1 MIKKYT
7 INKICVTSVSLFLLL
22 MFYLVPSTP
31 ESEVKIDKSIG
42 NKKEVVVYL
51 MDKDYYLGRMIEYA
65 SYDNIVDLVN
75 KKLNILI
82 NGSDELNSFSPIIP
96 KNTKVN
102 SIKVDKNNIYIDFSK
117 DILNVSKYNEEL
129 MIESIIY
136 TITDINGIDNIYLSI
151 NKEPL
156 KILPK
161 SNKEIPYPLNRGYGI
176 NKKYDLDSLI
186 NITKTTVYFNKSY
199 DDIEYLVPITKVMNT
214 TSEKID
220 IIIEELKSIVNAQ
233 YNLNSYIPNNLEV
246 VSHEVTDDKMN
257 LIFNEFILDKE
268 KSVVLEEVKYAI
280 AQSIFDNYNV
290 KEVVFSTKDKNNI
303 ATITKNN

>member
-7 INKICVTSVSLFLLL
+7 INKICVTSVSLFLIL

-42 NKKEVVVYL
+42 DKKEVVVYL

-75 KKLNILI
+75 KKLDILI

-176 NKKYDLDSLI
+176 NKKYDLDSLN

-199 DDIEYLVPITKVMNT
+199 DDVEYLVPITKVMNT

-246 VSHEVTDDKMN
+246 VSHDVNDDKMN

-268 KSVVLEEVKYAI
+268 KLVVLEEVKYAI
-280 AQSIFDNYNV
+280 AQSVFDNYNV

>member
-7 INKICVTSVSLFLLL
+7 INKICVTSVSLFLIL

-42 NKKEVVVYL
+42 DKKEVVVYL

-75 KKLNILI
+75 KKLDILI

-96 KNTKVN
+96 KNTKIN

-117 DILNVSKYNEEL
+117 DILNVSKYNGEL

-176 NKKYDLDSLI
+176 NKKYDLDSLN

-199 DDIEYLVPITKVMNT
+199 DDVEYLVPITKVMNT

-233 YNLNSYIPNNLEV
+233 YNLNSYIPNDLEV
-246 VSHEVTDDKMN
+246 VSHDVNDDKMN

-268 KSVVLEEVKYAI
+268 KLVVLEEVKYAI

-290 KEVVFSTKDKNNI
+290 KEVVFSTKEKNNI

>member
-7 INKICVTSVSLFLLL
+7 INKICVTSVSLFLIL

-42 NKKEVVVYL
+42 DKKEVVVYL

-75 KKLNILI
+75 KKLDILI

-102 SIKVDKNNIYIDFSK
+102 SIKVDKNNVYIDFSK

-129 MIESIIY
+129 MIESIVY

-176 NKKYDLDSLI
+176 NKKYDLDSLN

-199 DDIEYLVPITKVMNT
+199 DDVEYLVPITKVMNT

-246 VSHEVTDDKMN
+246 VSHEVSDDKMN

>member
-7 INKICVTSVSLFLLL
+7 INKICVTSVSLFLIL

-42 NKKEVVVYL
+42 DKKEVVVYL

-75 KKLNILI
+75 KKLDILI

-176 NKKYDLDSLI
+176 NKKYDLDSLN
-186 NITKTTVYFNKSY
+186 NITKTTIYFNKSY
-199 DDIEYLVPITKVMNT
+199 DDVEYLVPITKVMNT

-246 VSHEVTDDKMN
+246 VSHEVNDDKMN

-268 KSVVLEEVKYAI
+268 KLVVLEEVKYAI

-290 KEVVFSTKDKNNI
+290 KKVVFSTKDKNNI

>member
-7 INKICVTSVSLFLLL
+7 INKICVTSVSLFLIL

-42 NKKEVVVYL
+42 DKKEVVVYL

-75 KKLNILI
+75 KKLDILI

-176 NKKYDLDSLI
+176 NKKYDLDSLN

>member
-176 NKKYDLDSLI
+176 NKKYDLDSLN

>member
-7 INKICVTSVSLFLLL
+7 INKICVTSVSLFLIL

-42 NKKEVVVYL
+42 DKKEVVVYL

-75 KKLNILI
+75 KKLDILI
-82 NGSDELNSFSPIIP
+82 NGSDKLNSFSPIIP

-176 NKKYDLDSLI
+176 NKKYDLDSLN

-199 DDIEYLVPITKVMNT
+199 DDVEYLVPITKVMNT

-246 VSHEVTDDKMN
+246 VSHEVNDDKMN

-268 KSVVLEEVKYAI
+268 KLVVLEEVKYAI

-290 KEVVFSTKDKNNI
+290 KEVVFSTKEKNNI

>member
-7 INKICVTSVSLFLLL
+7 INKICVTSVSLFLIL

-42 NKKEVVVYL
+42 DKKEVVVYL

-75 KKLNILI
+75 KKLDILI

-176 NKKYDLDSLI
+176 NKKYDLDSLN

-199 DDIEYLVPITKVMNT
+199 NDVEYLVPITKVMNT

-246 VSHEVTDDKMN
+246 VSHEVNDDKMN

-268 KSVVLEEVKYAI
+268 KLVVLEEVKYAI

-290 KEVVFSTKDKNNI
+290 KKVVFSTKEKNNI

>member
-7 INKICVTSVSLFLLL
+7 INKICVTSVSLFLIL

-42 NKKEVVVYL
+42 DKKEVVVYL

-75 KKLNILI
+75 KKLDILI

-176 NKKYDLDSLI
+176 NKKYDLDSLN

-199 DDIEYLVPITKVMNT
+199 DDVEYLVPITKVMNT

-233 YNLNSYIPNNLEV
+233 YNLNSYISNDLEV
-246 VSHEVTDDKMN
+246 VSHDVNDDKMN

-268 KSVVLEEVKYAI
+268 KLVVLEEVKYAI
-280 AQSIFDNYNV
+280 AQSVFDNYNV
-290 KEVVFSTKDKNNI
+290 KEVVFSTKEKNNI

>member
-7 INKICVTSVSLFLLL
+7 INKICVTSVSLFLIL

-42 NKKEVVVYL
+42 DKKEVVVYL

-75 KKLNILI
+75 KKLDILI

-161 SNKEIPYPLNRGYGI
+161 SNKEIPYPLNKGYGI
-176 NKKYDLDSLI
+176 NKKYDLDSLN

-246 VSHEVTDDKMN
+246 VSHEVNDDKMN

-268 KSVVLEEVKYAI
+268 KLVVLEEVKYAI

>member
-7 INKICVTSVSLFLLL
+7 INKICVTSVSLFLIL

-42 NKKEVVVYL
+42 DKKEVVVYL

-75 KKLNILI
+75 KKLDILI

-176 NKKYDLDSLI
+176 NKKYDLDSLN

-199 DDIEYLVPITKVMNT
+199 DDVEYLVPITKVMNT

-246 VSHEVTDDKMN
+246 VSHEVNDDKMN

-268 KSVVLEEVKYAI
+268 KLVVLEEVKYAI
-280 AQSIFDNYNV
+280 SQSIFDNYNV
-290 KEVVFSTKDKNNI
+290 KEVVFSTKEKNNI

>member
-7 INKICVTSVSLFLLL
+7 INKICVTSVSLFLIL

-42 NKKEVVVYL
+42 DKKEVVVYL

-75 KKLNILI
+75 KKLDILI

-176 NKKYDLDSLI
+176 NKKYDLDSLN
-186 NITKTTVYFNKSY
+186 NITKTTIYFNKSY
-199 DDIEYLVPITKVMNT
+199 DDVEYLVPITKVMNT

-233 YNLNSYIPNNLEV
+233 YNLNSYIPNNLEI
-246 VSHEVTDDKMN
+246 VSHEVNDDKMN

-268 KSVVLEEVKYAI
+268 KLVVLEEVKYAI

>member
-1 MIKKYT
+1 MIKKDT
-7 INKICVTSVSLFLLL
+7 INKICVTSVSLFLIL

-42 NKKEVVVYL
+42 DKKEVVVYL

-75 KKLNILI
+75 KKLDILI

-176 NKKYDLDSLI
+176 NKKYDLDSLN

-199 DDIEYLVPITKVMNT
+199 DDVEYLVPITKVMNT

-246 VSHEVTDDKMN
+246 VSHEVNDDKMN

-268 KSVVLEEVKYAI
+268 KLVVLEEVKYAI

>member
-7 INKICVTSVSLFLLL
+7 INKICVTSVSLFLIL

-42 NKKEVVVYL
+42 DKKEVVVYL

-75 KKLNILI
+75 KKLDILI

-102 SIKVDKNNIYIDFSK
+102 SIKADKNNIYIDFSK

-176 NKKYDLDSLI
+176 NKKYDLDSLN

-199 DDIEYLVPITKVMNT
+199 DDVEYLVPITKVMNT

-246 VSHEVTDDKMN
+246 VSHEVNDDKMN

-268 KSVVLEEVKYAI
+268 KLVVLEEVKYAI

-290 KEVVFSTKDKNNI
+290 KEVVFSTKEKNNI

>member
-7 INKICVTSVSLFLLL
+7 INKICVTSVSLFLIL

-42 NKKEVVVYL
+42 DKKEVVVYL

-75 KKLNILI
+75 KKLDILI

-176 NKKYDLDSLI
+176 NKKYDLDSLN
-186 NITKTTVYFNKSY
+186 NITKTTIYFNKSY

-246 VSHEVTDDKMN
+246 VSHEVNDDKMN

-268 KSVVLEEVKYAI
+268 KLVILEEVKYAI

-290 KEVVFSTKDKNNI
+290 KEVVFSTKEKNNI

>member
-7 INKICVTSVSLFLLL
+7 INKICVTSVSLFLIL

-42 NKKEVVVYL
+42 DKKEVVVYL

-75 KKLNILI
+75 KKLDILI

-176 NKKYDLDSLI
+176 NKKYDLDSLN
-186 NITKTTVYFNKSY
+186 NITKTIVYFNKSY
-199 DDIEYLVPITKVMNT
+199 NDVEYLVPITKVMNT

-246 VSHEVTDDKMN
+246 VSHEVNDDKMN

-268 KSVVLEEVKYAI
+268 KLVVLEEVKYAI

-290 KEVVFSTKDKNNI
+290 KEVVFSTKEKNNI

>member
-7 INKICVTSVSLFLLL
+7 INKLCVTSVSLFLIL

-42 NKKEVVVYL
+42 DKKEVVVYL

-75 KKLNILI
+75 KKLDILI

-176 NKKYDLDSLI
+176 NKKYDLDSLN
-186 NITKTTVYFNKSY
+186 NITKTTIYFNKSY
-199 DDIEYLVPITKVMNT
+199 DDVEYLVPITKVMNT

-233 YNLNSYIPNNLEV
+233 YNLNSYIPNDLEV
-246 VSHEVTDDKMN
+246 VSHDVNDDKMN

-268 KSVVLEEVKYAI
+268 KLVVLEEVKYAI

>member
-7 INKICVTSVSLFLLL
+7 INKICVTSVSLFLIL

-42 NKKEVVVYL
+42 DKKEVVVYL

-75 KKLNILI
+75 KKLDILI

-102 SIKVDKNNIYIDFSK
+102 SIKVDKNNVYIDFSK

-129 MIESIIY
+129 MIESIVY

-176 NKKYDLDSLI
+176 NKKYDLDSLN

-246 VSHEVTDDKMN
+246 VSHEVSDDKMN

>member
-7 INKICVTSVSLFLLL
+7 INKICVTSVSLFLIL

-42 NKKEVVVYL
+42 DKKEVVVYL

-75 KKLNILI
+75 KKLDILI

-176 NKKYDLDSLI
+176 NKKYDLDSFN

-199 DDIEYLVPITKVMNT
+199 DDVEYLVPITKVMNT

-246 VSHEVTDDKMN
+246 VSHEVNDDKMN

-268 KSVVLEEVKYAI
+268 KLVVLEEVKYAI

-290 KEVVFSTKDKNNI
+290 KEVVFSTKEKNNI

>member
-7 INKICVTSVSLFLLL
+7 INKICVTSVSLFLIL

-42 NKKEVVVYL
+42 DKKEVVVYL

-75 KKLNILI
+75 KKLDILI

-176 NKKYDLDSLI
+176 NKKYDLDSLN
-186 NITKTTVYFNKSY
+186 NITKTTIYFNKSY
-199 DDIEYLVPITKVMNT
+199 NDVEYLVPITKVMNT

-246 VSHEVTDDKMN
+246 VSHEVSDDKMN

-268 KSVVLEEVKYAI
+268 KLVVLEEVKYAI

-290 KEVVFSTKDKNNI
+290 KEVVFSTKEKNNI

>member
-7 INKICVTSVSLFLLL
+7 INKICVTSVSLFLIL

-42 NKKEVVVYL
+42 DKKEVVVYL

-75 KKLNILI
+75 KKLDILI

-176 NKKYDLDSLI
+176 NKKYDLDSLN

-199 DDIEYLVPITKVMNT
+199 DDVEYLVPITKVMNT

-246 VSHEVTDDKMN
+246 VSHEVNDDKMN

-268 KSVVLEEVKYAI
+268 KLVVLEEVKYAI

-290 KEVVFSTKDKNNI
+290 KEVVFGTKEKNNI

>member
-7 INKICVTSVSLFLLL
+7 INKICVTSVSLFLIL

-42 NKKEVVVYL
+42 DKKEVVVYL

-75 KKLNILI
+75 KKLDILI

-176 NKKYDLDSLI
+176 NKKYDLDSLN

-199 DDIEYLVPITKVMNT
+199 DDVEYLVPITKVMNT

-246 VSHEVTDDKMN
+246 VSHEVNDDKMN

-268 KSVVLEEVKYAI
+268 KLVVLEEVKYAI

-290 KEVVFSTKDKNNI
+290 KEVVFSTKEKNNI
-303 ATITKNN
+303 TTITKNN

>member
-42 NKKEVVVYL
+42 DKKEVVVYL

-75 KKLNILI
+75 KKLDILI

-176 NKKYDLDSLI
+176 NKKYDLDSLN

-199 DDIEYLVPITKVMNT
+199 DDVEYLVPITKVMNT

-246 VSHEVTDDKMN
+246 VSHDVNDDKMN

-268 KSVVLEEVKYAI
+268 KLVVLEEVKYAI

>member
-7 INKICVTSVSLFLLL
+7 INKLCVTSVSLFLIL

-42 NKKEVVVYL
+42 DKKEVVVYL

-75 KKLNILI
+75 KKLDILI

-176 NKKYDLDSLI
+176 NKKYDLDSLN
-186 NITKTTVYFNKSY
+186 NITKTTIYFNKSY
-199 DDIEYLVPITKVMNT
+199 DDVEYLVPITKVMNT

-233 YNLNSYIPNNLEV
+233 YNLNSYIPNDLEV
-246 VSHEVTDDKMN
+246 VSHDVNDDKMN

-268 KSVVLEEVKYAI
+268 KLVVLEEVKYAI

-290 KEVVFSTKDKNNI
+290 KEVVFSTKEKNNI

>member
-7 INKICVTSVSLFLLL
+7 INKICVTSVSLFLIL

-42 NKKEVVVYL
+42 DKKEVVVYL

-75 KKLNILI
+75 KKLDILI

-102 SIKVDKNNIYIDFSK
+102 SVKVDKNNIYIDFSK

-176 NKKYDLDSLI
+176 NKKYDLDSLN

-199 DDIEYLVPITKVMNT
+199 DDVEYLVPITKVMNT

-246 VSHEVTDDKMN
+246 VSHEVNDDKMN

-268 KSVVLEEVKYAI
+268 KLVVLEEVKYAI

-290 KEVVFSTKDKNNI
+290 KEVVFSTKEKNNI

>member
-7 INKICVTSVSLFLLL
+7 INKICVTSVSLFLIL

-42 NKKEVVVYL
+42 DKKEVVVYL

-75 KKLNILI
+75 KKLDILI

-176 NKKYDLDSLI
+176 NKKYDLDSLN

-199 DDIEYLVPITKVMNT
+199 DDVEYLVPITKVMNT

-246 VSHEVTDDKMN
+246 VSHEVNDDKMN

-268 KSVVLEEVKYAI
+268 KLVVLEEVKYAI

-290 KEVVFSTKDKNNI
+290 KEVIFSTKEKNNI

>member
-75 KKLNILI
+75 KKLDILI

-176 NKKYDLDSLI
+176 NKKYDLDSLN

-290 KEVVFSTKDKNNI
+290 KKVVFSTKDKNNI

>member
-7 INKICVTSVSLFLLL
+7 INKICVTSVSLFLIL

-42 NKKEVVVYL
+42 DKKEVVVYL

-75 KKLNILI
+75 KKLDILI

-96 KNTKVN
+96 RNTKVN

-176 NKKYDLDSLI
+176 NKKYDLDSLN
-186 NITKTTVYFNKSY
+186 NITKTTIYFNKSY
-199 DDIEYLVPITKVMNT
+199 DDVEYLVPITKVMNT

-246 VSHEVTDDKMN
+246 VSHDVNDDKMN

-268 KSVVLEEVKYAI
+268 KLVVLEEVKYAI

-290 KEVVFSTKDKNNI
+290 KEVVFSTKEKNNI

>member
-7 INKICVTSVSLFLLL
+7 INKICVTSVSLFLIL

-42 NKKEVVVYL
+42 DKKEVVVYL

-75 KKLNILI
+75 KKLDILI

-176 NKKYDLDSLI
+176 NKKYDLDSLN
-186 NITKTTVYFNKSY
+186 NITKTTIYFNKSY
-199 DDIEYLVPITKVMNT
+199 DDVEYLVPITKVMNT

-246 VSHEVTDDKMN
+246 VSHDVNDDKMN

-268 KSVVLEEVKYAI
+268 KLVVLEEVKYAI

>member
-7 INKICVTSVSLFLLL
+7 INKLCVTSVSLFLIL

-42 NKKEVVVYL
+42 DKKEVVVYL

-75 KKLNILI
+75 KKLDILI

-176 NKKYDLDSLI
+176 NKKYDLDSLN
-186 NITKTTVYFNKSY
+186 NITKTTIYFNKSY
-199 DDIEYLVPITKVMNT
+199 DDVEYLVPITKVMNT

-246 VSHEVTDDKMN
+246 VSHEVNDDKMN

-268 KSVVLEEVKYAI
+268 KLVVLEEVKYAI

>member
-42 NKKEVVVYL
+42 DKKEVVVYL

-75 KKLNILI
+75 KKLDILI

-102 SIKVDKNNIYIDFSK
+102 SIKVDKNNVYIDFSK

-156 KILPK
+156 KALPK
-161 SNKEIPYPLNRGYGI
+161 SKKEIPYPLNRGYGI
-176 NKKYDLDSLI
+176 NKKYDLDSLN

-199 DDIEYLVPITKVMNT
+199 DDVEYLVPITKVMNT

-246 VSHEVTDDKMN
+246 VSHEVKDDKMN

-290 KEVVFSTKDKNNI
+290 KEVVFGTKDKNNI

>member
-7 INKICVTSVSLFLLL
+7 INKICVTSVSLFLIL

-42 NKKEVVVYL
+42 DKKEVVVYL

-75 KKLNILI
+75 KKLDILI

-176 NKKYDLDSLI
+176 NKKYDLDSLN

-199 DDIEYLVPITKVMNT
+199 DDVEYLVPITKVMNT

-246 VSHEVTDDKMN
+246 VSHDVTDDKMN

-268 KSVVLEEVKYAI
+268 KLVVLEEVKYAI

-290 KEVVFSTKDKNNI
+290 KEVVFSTKEKNNI

>member
-7 INKICVTSVSLFLLL
+7 INKICVTSVSLFLIL

-42 NKKEVVVYL
+42 DKKEVVVYL

-75 KKLNILI
+75 RKLDILI

-176 NKKYDLDSLI
+176 NKKYDLDSLN
-186 NITKTTVYFNKSY
+186 NITKTTIYFNKSY
-199 DDIEYLVPITKVMNT
+199 DDVEYLVPITKVMNT

-246 VSHEVTDDKMN
+246 VSHEVNDDKMN

-268 KSVVLEEVKYAI
+268 KLVVLEEVKYAI

-290 KEVVFSTKDKNNI
+290 KEVVFSTKEKNNI

>member
-7 INKICVTSVSLFLLL
+7 INKICVTSVSLFLIL

-42 NKKEVVVYL
+42 DKKEVVVYL

-75 KKLNILI
+75 KKLDILI

-176 NKKYDLDSLI
+176 NKKYDLDSLN

-199 DDIEYLVPITKVMNT
+199 DDVEYLVPITKVMNT

-220 IIIEELKSIVNAQ
+220 IIIEQLKSIVNAQ

-246 VSHEVTDDKMN
+246 VSHEVNDDKMN

-268 KSVVLEEVKYAI
+268 KLVVLEEVKYAI

-290 KEVVFSTKDKNNI
+290 KEVVFSTKEKNNI

>member
-7 INKICVTSVSLFLLL
+7 INKICVTSVSLFLIL

-42 NKKEVVVYL
+42 DKKEVVVYL

-75 KKLNILI
+75 KKLDILI

-176 NKKYDLDSLI
+176 NKKYDLDSLN
-186 NITKTTVYFNKSY
+186 NITKTTIYFNKSY
-199 DDIEYLVPITKVMNT
+199 NDVEYLVPITKVMNT

-246 VSHEVTDDKMN
+246 VSHEVNDDKMN

-268 KSVVLEEVKYAI
+268 KLVVLEEVKYAI

-290 KEVVFSTKDKNNI
+290 KKVVFSTKDKNNI

>member
-7 INKICVTSVSLFLLL
+7 INKICVTSVSLFLIL

-42 NKKEVVVYL
+42 DKKEVVVYL

-75 KKLNILI
+75 KKLDILI

-176 NKKYDLDSLI
+176 NKKYDLDSLN
-186 NITKTTVYFNKSY
+186 NITKTTIYFNKSY
-199 DDIEYLVPITKVMNT
+199 NDVEYLVPITKVMNT

-233 YNLNSYIPNNLEV
+233 YNLNSYISNNLEV
-246 VSHEVTDDKMN
+246 VSHEVNDDKMN

-268 KSVVLEEVKYAI
+268 KLVVLEEVKYAI